1 MRQWTARR
9 RPCVPTG
16 TQLEAPRVP
25 RCEESQFVRR
35 DDGDEGRSLG
45 LEFSRMLV
53 SEGPERFLLLTSRSI
68 DRIIIEVLSL
78 EPPRPGP

>member
-1 MRQWTARR
+1 
-9 RPCVPTG
+9 
-16 TQLEAPRVP
+16 
-25 RCEESQFVRR
+25 
-35 DDGDEGRSLG
+35 
-45 LEFSRMLV
+45 MLV